1 MRNLLLALGLILAT
15 ATVAPAQTTSPGG
28 SAGGGVKVAV
38 YPVLAFV
45 PLGININV
53 DLPPLDG
60 GGGGGGGDIVD
71 GRFDGAF
78 LGGISVSGGAWR
90 IDANGLWAAVGGDR
104 LELPLL
110 TVDVDV
116 VQFHVSGGRTIT
128 RNLYLT
134 GGLRRLALNYNIK
147 LGDRPD
153 FERKPGVWDPLV
165 GLGWHSDAGEKLEV
179 HATFE
184 VGGFGV
190 GTDVEI
196 GGEFR
201 LDWKPIRHF
210 GLTGGYKLLYFK
222 LADEVLSKTFTVEQ
236 TLHGP
241 IVGIGFYF

>member
-1 MRNLLLALGLILAT
+1 MNGFPPRRFGLQRIPDLSGHQYSGHQQPSPTRLARVISIGILAGALGAC
-15 ATVAPAQTTSPGG
+15 G
-28 SAGGGVKVAV
+28 
-38 YPVLAFV
+38 
-45 PLGININV
+45 
-53 DLPPLDG
+53 G

-165 GLGWHSDAGEKLEV
+165 GLGWHSAAGEKLEV